1 MIAIDYGAMLP
12 NAPSDPMAKGIGSL
26 IFMVSGR
33 ILLAGRNT
41 GKFDRQSEAAI
52 TFS

>member
-26 IFMVSGR
+26 IFMVSG
-33 ILLAGRNT
+33 ILLAGRNK